1 MKKILNEATLH
12 QIIAESIKKI
22 LLREESFQIGK
33 KELRK
38 LQSLKNKVMK
48 FNEKLQAY
56 FDLVEDNTLPDVD
69 TTIIGYSPMELIQIE
84 DIENGFVATIDGE
97 PVTVQYVMDEGEI
110 WLTGDDELD
119 DYLKYENRRINKG
132 IRIWKSENPDFEES
146 IDDDD
151 E

>member
-1 MKKILNEATLH
+1 MKRILNEATLH
-12 QIIAESIKKI
+12 QIITESIKKI

-69 TTIIGYSPMELIQIE
+69 TTIIGYSPMELIQME

-97 PVTVQYVMDEGEI
+97 PVTVQYVLDEGEI

>member
-119 DYLKYENRRINKG
+119 DYLTYENRRINKG
-132 IRIWKSENPDFEES
+132 IRIWKSENPDFEEYR
-146 IDDDD
+146 DDDD

>member
-38 LQSLKNKVMK
+38 LQSLKNKVVK

-146 IDDDD
+146 RDDDD

>member
-38 LQSLKNKVMK
+38 LQSLKNKVVK

>member
-97 PVTVQYVMDEGEI
+97 PVTVQYVMEEGEI

-146 IDDDD
+146 RDDDD

>member
-12 QIIAESIKKI
+12 QIITESIKKI

-146 IDDDD
+146 RDDDD